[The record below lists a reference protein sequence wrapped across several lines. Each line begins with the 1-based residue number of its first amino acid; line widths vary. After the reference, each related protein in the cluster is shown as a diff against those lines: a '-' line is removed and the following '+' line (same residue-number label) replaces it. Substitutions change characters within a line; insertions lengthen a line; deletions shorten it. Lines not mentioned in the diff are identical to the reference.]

1 VNNPNPSLKQRAKN
15 TDCADD
21 FRQQVA
27 MFVVNVS
34 NPLFS
39 QVSMLQTDTKKQTSS
54 GNVQNLQLL
63 FGSPLRDPFFDPSLS
78 FDPYFGNH
86 RARST
91 YQPFCVSCGN
101 K

>member
-21 FRQQVA
+21 FRQVV
-27 MFVVNVS
+27 MFVFNVR

-54 GNVQNLQLL
+54 GNVQNLQLR
-63 FGSPLRDPFFDPSLS
+63 FGSPLRDPFFDPSLG
-78 FDPYFGNH
+78 FDPCLGTTGPDQLINY
-86 RARST
+86 
-91 YQPFCVSCGN
+91 CV
-101 K
+101 

>member
-1 VNNPNPSLKQRAKN
+1 
-15 TDCADD
+15 
-21 FRQQVA
+21 
-27 MFVVNVS
+27 MFVFNVS
-34 NPLFS
+34 NLLFS

-54 GNVQNLQLL
+54 GNVQHLQFR
-63 FGSPLRDPFFDPSLS
+63 FGSPLRDPFFDPSPSLLG

-91 YQPFCVSCGN
+91 YQPLCVSCCD